1 MKILKTVGKIAIVY
15 AIGFVFVYSLVINVR
30 KIDEKDS
37 RILQEKNYEEYYVY
51 EK

>member
-1 MKILKTVGKIAIVY
+1 MKILKTVGKIVIVY

-37 RILQEKNYEEYYVY
+37 RILQENNYEEYYAY